1 MASAKDEL
9 WSLSQR
15 SRGLAGFLSEL
26 RLMWNDSAAQFVSS
40 RYLNPQ
46 QEDDARMQQALR
58 EQEESL
64 AQAQEHAGA
73 IDELAVE
80 AEKLTQRIEKVLSE
94 TGQEVRTAY
103 GHHQTF
109 SEFNNTAHNQF
120 PTIQQLI
127 DAANGACG
135 DKGDVASSST
145 ASASSTI
152 AEFASS
158 DHTVPSGKQ
167 GGKPE
172 GTRTP
177 VNDRMKAENIRSL
190 SRENESAQIL
200 AASGYRIQQN
210 PPQLA
215 NGKHPDYLIEGKIF
229 DHYSPS
235 KANPY
240 SIANHIEDKIR
251 EGQTERVVLHLDDSA
266 VSLDQLRAVLRQD
279 PIGGLKE
286 IIVIKEGKIIQFY
299 P

>member
-120 PTIQQLI
+120 PVVLQFISR
-127 DAANGACG
+127 ANSACG
-135 DKGDVASSST
+135 QPDSENQSAALSGGNSDSIFSTSPKIGIEHLFHGEINEHNRAVGFHHRGSIGHEGKARVTKITREVNQYGVYAAKVEIFNPSENRWVPKSRRSTFFPDNWSRQKVLDEIRVAYSS
-145 ASASSTI
+145 AKL
-152 AEFASS
+152 SS
-158 DHTVPSGKQ
+158 DGSRYW
-167 GGKPE
+167 E
-172 GTRTP
+172 GTC
-177 VNDRMKAENIRSL
+177 
-190 SRENESAQIL
+190 SA
-200 AASGYRIQQN
+200 GFR
-210 PPQLA
+210 
-215 NGKHPDYLIEGKIF
+215 
-229 DHYSPS
+229 
-235 KANPY
+235 
-240 SIANHIEDKIR
+240 
-251 EGQTERVVLHLDDSA
+251 
-266 VSLDQLRAVLRQD
+266 
-279 PIGGLKE
+279 IGGYLNE
-286 IIVIKEGKIIQFY
+286 DGTIRTAY
-299 P
+299 PIMP